1 MSETM
6 KKIFSFALSFLL
18 AVSILCGFQKEKIA
32 KAASRVLN
40 NPRTD
45 DSGVTTWDC
54 IYLGNYWQEDTNRD
68 GTVNK
73 EDIKQ
78 PIKWR
83 VLSVNGD
90 DVFLLA
96 DKNLDYQPYDDYDT
110 YRDVITWEICTLR
123 QWLNN
128 DFYQNAFD
136 SAEQSAIMTTIF
148 TNEDNSSFGT
158 DGGADTSDKV
168 YLLSLNDMWNSAYGF
183 GTEDTGSETREAENT
198 AYIKSIKNTDDTT
211 WWLRSPGGMTY
222 FAATVMKNGD
232 VGYHGAAVGTLH
244 LAGAAESKNAVRP
257 VLHMDLSSDKWS
269 EAEPVSA
276 TIAERKREDDTSEG
290 DTTAPNPGD
299 KSSAN
304 TTQKGNEQ
312 VKPNSTIRV
321 SDVLQKKEDEKRVN
335 ISKPSK
341 VVFRSV
347 KGKKGRKVSL
357 SWKKVSGAKGYQLQ
371 YAQNKKFIK
380 KKKSEFTTKTKV
392 TVKKLKKKEMYYFRV
407 CAYKLNGGMKV
418 YGKWSKVKKV
428 KVKK

>member
-6 KKIFSFALSFLL
+6 KKIFSFTLSFLL
-18 AVSILCGFQKEKIA
+18 AISILCGFQKEKTA
-32 KAASRVLN
+32 RAANRVLN

-45 DSGVTTWDC
+45 DRGVTTWDC
-54 IYLGNYWQEDTNRD
+54 IYFGNYWQNDTNGD

-73 EDIKQ
+73 EDAKQ

-90 DVFLLA
+90 YVLLLA

-136 SAEQSAIMTTIF
+136 SAEQRAILTTIL
-148 TNEDNSSFGT
+148 TNEDNSFFGT

-168 YLLSLNDMWNSAYGF
+168 YLLSLNDMWNSVYGF

-198 AYIKSIKNTDDTT
+198 AYIKSIKNTGDTS

-222 FAATVMKNGD
+222 YASFVTKNGD
-232 VGYHGAAVGTLH
+232 VSYNGAAVGTLH
-244 LAGAAESKNAVRP
+244 LAGTAESKNAVRP
-257 VLHMDLSSDKWS
+257 VLRMNLSSDQWS

-276 TIAERKREDDTSEG
+276 TIAEKKREDDTSGG
-290 DTTAPNPGD
+290 DTTVPNPD
-299 KSSAN
+299 DNTSAS

-312 VKPNSTIRV
+312 VKPNSTINV
-321 SDVLQKKEDEKRVN
+321 SDISQKKEDEKRVT

-341 VVFRSV
+341 VVFRSA

-371 YAQNKKFIK
+371 YAQNKKFTK

-392 TVKKLKKKEMYYFRV
+392 TVKKLKKKKTYYFRAR
-407 CAYKLNGGMKV
+407 AYKLNGKKKV

-428 KVKK
+428 EVKK